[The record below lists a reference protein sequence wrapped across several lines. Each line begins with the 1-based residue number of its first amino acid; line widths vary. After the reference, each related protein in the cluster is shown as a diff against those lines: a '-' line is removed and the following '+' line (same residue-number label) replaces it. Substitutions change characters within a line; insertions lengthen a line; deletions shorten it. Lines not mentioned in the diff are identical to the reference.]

1 MIKKFLKESFKDV
14 RSSKRTDVLHDAI
27 IDSLITVNP
36 YMQRNYNWEVEHAVE
51 DGYQL
56 PKENKRKKKFKIDIV
71 GRCKKT
77 NTVKICVLAKAMNSS
92 IGKNFQNYTN
102 TTIGEAARV
111 MFSPEIGHSVEKVLF
126 VSFYPRVAPT
136 FDKNGVVKGLE
147 RSAVNKPKI
156 DHILNSQYNG
166 IVKVVDVPYDIRN
179 IESLS
184 CARDFESIEVDNIEM
199 EAMRIYE

>member
-1 MIKKFLKESFKDV
+1 MIKKFLAESFKDV

-27 IDSLITVNP
+27 IDSLTTMNP
-36 YMQRNYNWEVEHAVE
+36 YMKDYKWEVEIGVE

-77 NTVKICVLAKAMNSS
+77 NDVKICVLAKAMNSS

-111 MFSPEIGHSVEKVLF
+111 MFSPEIARSVEKVLF
-126 VSFYPRVAPT
+126 VSFYPRVAPI

-147 RSAVNKPKI
+147 RSAMNKPKI
-156 DHILNSQYNG
+156 DHILNSQYND
-166 IVKVVDVPYDIRN
+166 VVRVVDVPYDIRN
-179 IESLS
+179 IESMS
-184 CARDFESIEVDNIEM
+184 CVDDFYSIDIDNIEM
-199 EAMRIYE
+199 EAMRIE

>member
-1 MIKKFLKESFKDV
+1 MIKKFLAESFKDV

-27 IDSLITVNP
+27 IDSLTTMNP
-36 YMQRNYNWEVEHAVE
+36 YMKDYKWEVEIGVE

-77 NTVKICVLAKAMNSS
+77 NDVKICVLAKAMNSS

-111 MFSPEIGHSVEKVLF
+111 MFSPEIARSVEKVLF
-126 VSFYPRVAPT
+126 VSFYPRVAPI
-136 FDKNGVVKGLE
+136 FDKNGVVKSLE
-147 RSAVNKPKI
+147 RSAMNKPKI
-156 DHILNSQYNG
+156 DHILNSQYND
-166 IVKVVDVPYDIRN
+166 VVRVVDVPYDIRN
-179 IESLS
+179 IESMS
-184 CARDFESIEVDNIEM
+184 CVDDFYSIDIDNIEM
-199 EAMRIYE
+199 EAMRIE

>member
-1 MIKKFLKESFKDV
+1 MIKKFLAESFKDV

-27 IDSLITVNP
+27 IDSLTTINP
-36 YMQRNYNWEVEHAVE
+36 YMKDYKWEVEIGVE

-77 NTVKICVLAKAMNSS
+77 NDVKICVLAKAMNSS

-111 MFSPEIGHSVEKVLF
+111 MFSPEIARSVEKVLF
-126 VSFYPRVAPT
+126 VSFYPRVAPI
-136 FDKNGVVKGLE
+136 FDKSGVVKGLE
-147 RSAVNKPKI
+147 RSAMNKPKI

-166 IVKVVDVPYDIRN
+166 VVRVVDIPYDIRN
-179 IESLS
+179 IESMS
-184 CARDFESIEVDNIEM
+184 CVDDFYSIDIDNIEM
-199 EAMRIYE
+199 EAMRIE